1 MSIGR
6 DLTFQLDVAREKSAD
21 ECVKD
26 ITIKFQI
33 PGDNGPVLQEE
44 TFKCGKTNFGVF
56 QQDLTVY
63 QNPVPKGRWV
73 YQIEKD
79 ERVSISVKVTSKSAD
94 QSSDPIL
101 TKCWIATGSQ
111 EINSEQDLKL
121 SVVADVRQGNKP
133 VIGAKV
139 KAIVERPPNANNE
152 PQPEM
157 ELELVDN
164 GSGADFIKND
174 GIYSRYELC
183 RSSAE
188 SLRSSCPGS
197 SPTTLAEAGTMSS
210 VRWRE
215 TETRRSMR
223 GSSTTGR
230 SRAELSP

>member
-1 MSIGR
+1 MDAFDVDMSIGR
-6 DLTFQLDVAREKSAD
+6 DLTFQLDVAREKSAE
-21 ECVKD
+21 ECVND

-33 PGDNGPVLQEE
+33 PGESSLKEE
-44 TFKCGKTNFGVF
+44 TFKCSKNNFGVY
-56 QQDLTVY
+56 QKDLTLY
-63 QNPVPKGRWV
+63 SNPNPVPQGRWL
-73 YQIEKD
+73 YMIEKD
-79 ERVSISVKVTSKSAD
+79 AGERVSISVKITSKSAD

-174 GIYSRYELC
+174 GIYSRYD
-183 RSSAE
+183 
-188 SLRSSCPGS
+188 SLD
-197 SPTTLAEAGTMSS
+197 LQQNH
-210 VRWRE
+210 
-215 TETRRSMR
+215 
-223 GSSTTGR
+223 
-230 SRAELSP
+230 